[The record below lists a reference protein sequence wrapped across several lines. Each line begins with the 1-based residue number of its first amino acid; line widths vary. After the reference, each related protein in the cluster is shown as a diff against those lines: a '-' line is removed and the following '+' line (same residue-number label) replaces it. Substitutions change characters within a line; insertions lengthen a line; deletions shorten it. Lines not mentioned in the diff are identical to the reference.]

1 MTVGQSL
8 RKNAAFLLLGFGSA
22 VVALLWMRQSGGEPL
37 FQPQSDFGVLLG
49 AGLVTGYI
57 VYKDTRDTNGKPNT

>member
-1 MTVGQSL
+1 MTVLQSL

-22 VVALLWMRQSGGEPL
+22 VVFLLWTRQSGGEPL

-49 AGLVTGYI
+49 AALVAGYV
-57 VYKDTRDTNGKPNT
+57 VYKDTRESNGKPNT